1 MSALDR
7 RSLDPDTIYTIVADS
22 QRRHLLDALQ
32 RLRSATVAECAH
44 VIAKRDHNVT
54 LLDENA
60 RDRIQLSLVHNH
72 LPRLADYDV
81 VDYDAERGEV
91 HVGDAFEELV
101 TNDVPGRQGG
111 QFAVSTD

>member
-7 RSLDPDTIYTIVADS
+7 RSLDPDTIYTLVADS

-32 RLRSATVAECAH
+32 QVRSATVAECARM
-44 VIAKRDHNVT
+44 IAARDRNAP
-54 LLDENA
+54 LLEEDA

-81 VDYDAERGEV
+81 VEYNAERGEV
-91 HVGDAFEELV
+91 QVGDAFEELV
-101 TNDVPGRQGG
+101 TADVPDRQGG
-111 QFAVSTD
+111 RFAVSND